1 MQNPNSMAA
10 RIIGAKYYQQST
22 FLEATLE
29 KRPSFTCRSLMPACD
44 VLKNGLIWRVGDG
57 SDIRRIWGN
66 KWLPSPTSFS
76 IQSLHRI
83 LAVNTR
89 LKELINQDT
98 KWWNYCLIKE
108 IFSAKEAHIV
118 YQIPLSLVK
127 VNDTLI
133 WRGTMNG
140 VLSVRS
146 TYHIDK
152 ELQALRRNGSS
163 RQGVGTLVW
172 KIDLDS

>member
-1 MQNPNSMAA
+1 MQNPDSMAA

-29 KRPSFTCRSLMPACD
+29 KRPCFTCRSLMPACD
-44 VLKNGLIWRVGDG
+44 VLKNWLIWRVGDG
-57 SDIRRIWGN
+57 NDIRIWGD
-66 KWLPSPTSFS
+66 KWLLGPTSFS

-98 KWWNYCLIKE
+98 KWWNYYLIKE

-118 YQIPLSLVK
+118 CQIPLSLVK
-127 VNDTLI
+127 ANDTLI
-133 WRGTMNG
+133 WRGTTNG
-140 VLSVRS
+140 FFQSEA
-146 TYHIDK
+146 HI
-152 ELQALRRNGSS
+152 
-163 RQGVGTLVW
+163 
-172 KIDLDS
+172 I